1 MRTLFTFLCVL
12 VATAWAQS
20 PAPAKQVVFFSFHH
34 AQLDPPEYTFQVS
47 QDCNAI
53 YTAKPRKEEKLTPND
68 PDADQDLEAR
78 EEKEEGE
85 RREVRLSDA
94 TCNSIF
100 ATAKSLDY
108 FKGDFEFR
116 KHKVAYS
123 GDRVLG
129 YFAPGV
135 SNKTSF
141 TWSENPQ
148 VQQLSATF
156 EGIAGTLE
164 AGPRLQY
171 LRRFDRLGLNEALK
185 RLEEQAKKGWLKEL
199 QLIAPELQSIAND
212 GQVMNI
218 ARQRA
223 RDLLQLTQSA
233 TPPAA
238 AKK

>member
-1 MRTLFTFLCVL
+1 MKRLFIL
-12 VATAWAQS
+12 VCILSAAACAQ
-20 PAPAKQVVFFSFHH
+20 APAKQVVFFSFHH

-47 QDCNAI
+47 QDCNAV
-53 YTAKPRKEEKLTPND
+53 YTAKPRHEEKTATND
-68 PDADQDLEAR
+68 PDAEQEQEPA
-78 EEKEEGE
+78 EENEQGE

-94 TCNSIF
+94 TCNSIL
-100 ATAKSLDY
+100 AAAKSLDY

-116 KHKVAYS
+116 KHRVAYT

-156 EGIAGTLE
+156 EGIAATLE
-164 AGPRLQY
+164 AGPKLQY

-185 RLEEQAKKGWLKEL
+185 KIEEQARKGWLKEL
-199 QLIAPELQSIAND
+199 QLLAPELQSIAND

-223 RDLLQLTQSA
+223 RDLLQLAQAA

>member
-1 MRTLFTFLCVL
+1 MKQLFTFLCL
-12 VATAWAQS
+12 FLGLTWAQTA
-20 PAPAKQVVFFSFHH
+20 APGKQVVFFSFHH

-53 YTAKPRKEEKLTPND
+53 YTAKPRHEEKAATND
-68 PDADQDLEAR
+68 PDAEQEHEAT
-78 EEKEEGE
+78 EENEQGE
-85 RREVRLSDA
+85 RREVRLSDS

-100 ATAKSLDY
+100 AAAKSLDY

-116 KHKVAYS
+116 KHKVAYT

-164 AGPRLQY
+164 AGPKLQY

-185 RLEEQAKKGWLKEL
+185 KMDEQAKKGWLKEL
-199 QLIAPELQSIAND
+199 QLMLPELQSIAND

-223 RDLLQLTQSA
+223 RDLLQLAQS
-233 TPPAA
+233 PAA
-238 AKK
+238 AQK